1 MISKALR
8 RFLVGYV
15 VLQLLATLLFVW
27 VLARVA
33 RTQMMGS
40 AQEKMKVMAMMLR
53 EQINQSDR
61 GIHEPALVDHIRALG
76 KETSYRFTLFSD
88 EGTVVADS
96 QTGEGQGS
104 AGSQVRRP
112 EIVSAKASGVGFAKR
127 HSESLDLPML
137 YLAVPVKDNESSASE
152 SATENAGLV
161 RVAIPSG
168 SIDTSID
175 SLQKYTTLF
184 VVGLSTLTGILMLWF
199 STRTMR
205 PLSEFAEAA
214 RNVEKGS
221 YDRIS
226 SGLNRRDDE
235 WGELADAFSQMQ
247 RVLSQRESGLK
258 ENSSRLEAVLSSMI
272 EGVIALDSS
281 GEVTMANNAACQ
293 MFSLIKPEL
302 IGRKLINIVR
312 FPELIEAIETTL
324 FNDVFSNTEF
334 TTVGDTRKTIRAQ
347 VSVLDV
353 GDEKPGAAIVLHDVT
368 ELRQLETLRQDFVAN
383 VSHELKT
390 PLASIRAYAE
400 TLKLGALNDPKN
412 NLKFVERIEAQ
423 ADILNQQIQ
432 DLIQLAR
439 VESAQTAFEIVRIN
453 LRKLCLDCVN
463 TFATEADSLKVK
475 LTLQEND
482 EELFIDADHKAIRT
496 IVNNLISN
504 ALHYTPERGSVTV
517 ILSQTDRLAT
527 IEVVD
532 TGIGISAEHQSR
544 IFERFYRVDK
554 ARSRDMG
561 GTGLGLAIVKHLAQA
576 FEGNVELSSS
586 EGEGSTFSIHFPLAK
601 ND

>member
-76 KETSYRFTLFSD
+76 KETSYRFTLLSD

-247 RVLSQRESGLK
+247 RVLSQRELGLK

-293 MFSLIKPEL
+293 IFSLIKPEL

-412 NLKFVERIEAQ
+412 NLRFVERIEAQ

-517 ILSQTDRLAT
+517 MLSQTDRLAT

-586 EGEGSTFSIHFPLAK
+586 KGEGSTFSIHFPLAK

>member
-76 KETSYRFTLFSD
+76 KETSYRFTLLSD

-175 SLQKYTTLF
+175 SLQKFTTLF

-247 RVLSQRESGLK
+247 RVLSQRELGLK

-517 ILSQTDRLAT
+517 MLSQTDRLAT

>member
-76 KETSYRFTLFSD
+76 KETSYRFTLLSD

-247 RVLSQRESGLK
+247 RVLSQRELGLK

-293 MFSLIKPEL
+293 IFSLIKPEL

-412 NLKFVERIEAQ
+412 NLRFVERIEAQ

-517 ILSQTDRLAT
+517 MLSQTDRLAT

>member
-76 KETSYRFTLFSD
+76 KETSYRFTLLSD

-175 SLQKYTTLF
+175 SLQKFTTLF

-247 RVLSQRESGLK
+247 RVLSQRELGLK

-412 NLKFVERIEAQ
+412 NLRFVERIEAQ

-517 ILSQTDRLAT
+517 MLSQTDRLAT

>member
-76 KETSYRFTLFSD
+76 KETSYRFTLLSD

-175 SLQKYTTLF
+175 SLQKFTTLF

-247 RVLSQRESGLK
+247 RVLSQRELGLK

-293 MFSLIKPEL
+293 IFSLIKPEL

-412 NLKFVERIEAQ
+412 NLRFVERIEAQ

-517 ILSQTDRLAT
+517 MLSQTDRLAT

-586 EGEGSTFSIHFPLAK
+586 KGEGSTFSIHFPLAK

>member
-76 KETSYRFTLFSD
+76 KETSYRFTLLSD

-205 PLSEFAEAA
+205 PLSDFAEAA

-412 NLKFVERIEAQ
+412 NLRFVERIEAQ

-517 ILSQTDRLAT
+517 MLSQTDRLAT

>member
-76 KETSYRFTLFSD
+76 KETSYRFTLLSD

-152 SATENAGLV
+152 SATENTGLV

-175 SLQKYTTLF
+175 SLQKFTTLF

-247 RVLSQRESGLK
+247 RVLSQRELGLK

-412 NLKFVERIEAQ
+412 SLRFVERIEAQ

-517 ILSQTDRLAT
+517 MLSQTDRLAT

>member
-76 KETSYRFTLFSD
+76 KETSYRFTLLSD

-184 VVGLSTLTGILMLWF
+184 VVGLSTLTGTLMLWF

-293 MFSLIKPEL
+293 IFSLIKPEL

-400 TLKLGALNDPKN
+400 TLKLGAINDPKN
-412 NLKFVERIEAQ
+412 NLKFVTRIEAQ

-517 ILSQTDRLAT
+517 MLSQTDRLAT

>member
-76 KETSYRFTLFSD
+76 KETSYRFTLLSD

-96 QTGEGQGS
+96 QTGKGSTREQGN
-104 AGSQVRRP
+104 RP

-137 YLAVPVKDNESSASE
+137 YLAVPVKDNEPSASE

-175 SLQKYTTLF
+175 SLQKFTTLF

>member
-76 KETSYRFTLFSD
+76 KETSYRFTLLSD

-137 YLAVPVKDNESSASE
+137 YLAVPVKDNEPSASE

-312 FPELIEAIETTL
+312 FPELIEAIVTTL

-463 TFATEADSLKVK
+463 MFATEADSLKVK

-517 ILSQTDRLAT
+517 MLSQTDRLAT

>member
-76 KETSYRFTLFSD
+76 KETSYRFTLLSD

-152 SATENAGLV
+152 SATENTGLV

-247 RVLSQRESGLK
+247 RVLSQRELGLK

-293 MFSLIKPEL
+293 IFSLIKPEL

-412 NLKFVERIEAQ
+412 SLRFVERIEAQ

-517 ILSQTDRLAT
+517 MLSQTDRLAT

>member
-76 KETSYRFTLFSD
+76 KETSYRFTLLSD

-96 QTGEGQGS
+96 QTGKGSTREQGN
-104 AGSQVRRP
+104 RP

-137 YLAVPVKDNESSASE
+137 YLAVPVKDNEPSASE

-412 NLKFVERIEAQ
+412 NLRFVERIEAQ

-517 ILSQTDRLAT
+517 MLSQTDRLAT